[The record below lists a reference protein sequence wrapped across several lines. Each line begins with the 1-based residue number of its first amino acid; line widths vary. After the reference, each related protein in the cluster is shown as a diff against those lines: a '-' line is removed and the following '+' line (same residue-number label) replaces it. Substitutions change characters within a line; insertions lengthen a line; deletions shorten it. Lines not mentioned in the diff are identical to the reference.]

1 MTTTDPLVTTEWLAA
16 RLDQTRLGQSRAG
29 GPRLHLLEA
38 NFKLPGATPTVAED
52 YAARHLPGA
61 LFFDIDAVAD
71 RASPLPH
78 MLPTADEFGRDIGAL
93 GIGNDD
99 TVVVYD
105 AGAYMGAPRA
115 WWTFRAFGHRDV
127 FVLDGG
133 MKKWLAEG
141 RPVEAGQNA
150 PSASGRY
157 RARLDPSRVR
167 DMAQLVANVGTC
179 SEQVIDARSR
189 ERFEGAAPEPW
200 PGRRSGRIPGSRC
213 MPFAIFT
220 DAETGVFKS
229 VPELRQLFADAGV
242 DLRRPIV
249 TTCGSGISAATI
261 TVALARLGVD
271 DSAVYDGSWAE
282 WGLPGGPEVATGPA

>member
-1 MTTTDPLVTTEWLAA
+1 MTMTDPLVTSEWLAA
-16 RLDQTRLGQSRAG
+16 RLDQTRPGRSRAG
-29 GPRLHLLEA
+29 EPRLHLLEA
-38 NFKLPGATPTVAED
+38 SYKLPGATPTVAED
-52 YAARHLPGA
+52 HATRHLPGA

-78 MLPTADEFGRDIGAL
+78 MLPTADEFAGAVAAL

-99 TVVVYD
+99 VVVVYD
-105 AGAYMGAPRA
+105 AGGYMGAPRA

-141 RPVEAGQNA
+141 RPVE
-150 PSASGRY
+150 SGRNEPAAAGCY
-157 RARLDPSRVR
+157 RARFDPARVR
-167 DMAQLVANVGTC
+167 GMADLVANIDTRA
-179 SEQVIDARSR
+179 EQVIDARSR

-213 MPFAIFT
+213 MPYPIFA
-220 DAETGVFKS
+220 DADTGVFKS
-229 VPELRQLFADAGV
+229 ASELRRLFADAGV
-242 DLRRPIV
+242 DLGRPIV

-261 TVALARLGVD
+261 TLALARLGVD
-271 DSAVYDGSWAE
+271 LGAVYDGSWAE
-282 WGLPGGPEVATGPA
+282 WGLPGGPEIATGPA